1 MKPMAAGGRFPARL
15 RPHTCA
21 WSGRRDQRG
30 NLGPER
36 LMARPG
42 VSKPYVVERDWNLGH
57 LARAHPRTLLLFCNT
72 VLRHNLNTI
81 IVIR

>member
-1 MKPMAAGGRFPARL
+1 
-15 RPHTCA
+15 
-21 WSGRRDQRG
+21 
-30 NLGPER
+30 
-36 LMARPG
+36 MARPG

-57 LARAHPRTLLLFCNT
+57 LARARPRTLLLFCNT